1 MLVYEYTT
9 LSVEV
14 ASVVEPKVHLASIPE
29 IKVPGLGAQ
38 EREPLVPSITLIVPL
53 GLSTGSPNT
62 ETEQYNYQTV
72 IYVGLSLP
80 NSLKRM
86 SS

>member
-1 MLVYEYTT
+1 MLVYEYIT

-29 IKVPGLGAQ
+29 TVPGLGAQ
-38 EREPLVPSITLIVPL
+38 EREPLVPFITLIVPL
-53 GLSTGSPNT
+53 GLSTGSSNT
-62 ETEQYNYQTV
+62 ETQQRNYQTV
-72 IYVGLSLP
+72 IYVGISLP
-80 NSLKRM
+80 NSLKRT

>member
-14 ASVVEPKVHLASIPE
+14 ASVVEPKVHLASIPL
-29 IKVPGLGAQ
+29 VTVSGLREQ
-38 EREPLVPSITLIVPL
+38 EREPLVPSTTLIVLL

-62 ETEQYNYQTV
+62 ETEQRNYQTV
-72 IYVGLSLP
+72 IMQIKLT
-80 NSLKRM
+80 
-86 SS
+86 

>member
-1 MLVYEYTT
+1 MLVYEYITP
-9 LSVEV
+9 SVEV

-29 IKVPGLGAQ
+29 IVPGLGLQ
-38 EREPLVPSITLIVPL
+38 EREPLVPSITLIVLL

>member
-1 MLVYEYTT
+1 MLVYEYITS
-9 LSVEV
+9 SVEV
-14 ASVVEPKVHLASIPE
+14 ASVVEPKVHLALIPE
-29 IKVPGLGAQ
+29 TVPGLREQ
-38 EREPLVPSITLIVPL
+38 EREPLVPSTTLIVPL

-62 ETEQYNYQTV
+62 ETEQCNYQTV
-72 IYVGLSLP
+72 IYTGISLP